1 MDVLNMDHVWL
12 SGVGIGIV
20 TGLRSMTAPAA
31 VSWAAH
37 LGWLH
42 LQGSPLAFV
51 GSTAAVAI
59 FSLLAVSEYVID
71 KLPRTPRRTA
81 PVGFTARIIV
91 GTLCG
96 ACVGVS
102 AGQPLISG
110 ALLGV
115 VGAILGTLGGYQAR
129 TRLVKALKVKDL
141 SVAIAEDL
149 VAIGLAVFVVSI
161 R

>member
-1 MDVLNMDHVWL
+1 MDHFWL

-20 TGLRSMTAPAA
+20 TGLRSMTAPAV

-42 LQGSPLAFV
+42 LQGSPLALV
-51 GSTAAVAI
+51 GSSAAVAI
-59 FSLLAVSEYVID
+59 FSLLAVSEYAID

-81 PVGFTARIIV
+81 PLGFTTRMIV

-96 ACVGVS
+96 ACVAGS
-102 AGQPLISG
+102 AGQPFMSG

-115 VGAILGTLGGYQAR
+115 VGAIIGTLGGYQAR

-141 SVAIAEDL
+141 AVAIAEDL
-149 VAIGLAVFVVSI
+149 VAIGLGVFVVSI
-161 R
+161 P

>member
-1 MDVLNMDHVWL
+1 MDILNMDHLWWTR
-12 SGVGIGIV
+12 VGIGIV
-20 TGLRSMTAPAA
+20 AGLRSLTAPAV

-71 KLPRTPRRTA
+71 KLPQTPRRTA
-81 PVGFTARIIV
+81 PVGFAARMIM
-91 GTLCG
+91 GALCG

-102 AGQPLISG
+102 AGQPFIFA

-115 VGAILGTLGGYQAR
+115 VGAVIGTLGGYQVR
-129 TRLVKALKVKDL
+129 TQLVKALKVKDIF
-141 SVAIAEDL
+141 VAIAEDL
-149 VAIGLAVFVVSI
+149 VAIALGVFLVSI